1 MKMNKKNKSKLFY
14 FTKYELVD
22 KIIKMISTEN
32 RMTESEVIE
41 DMILSK
47 YLPQNPQA
55 KWIVEDYLIKDD
67 NGIKLALQALLEL
80 AQSGVEVPD
89 MLPFVGFAKR
99 MELDGRAMLSGDE
112 PQYEHLIMQVEAVI
126 AYLDSVWNKPR
137 HAHDDIDAANQWLKE
152 LKDNPSMSIIF
163 NFYNLVISN
172 WEALKSQMFTYR
184 LLIDLI
190 AITNNWRQSPEKKAQ
205 LLQLILQQDEFWDNK
220 TFLT

>member
-1 MKMNKKNKSKLFY
+1 MTKKNKSKLFY
-14 FTKYELVD
+14 FAKHELVD
-22 KIIKMISTEN
+22 KIIKMMSTEN
-32 RMTESEVIE
+32 RMTESEFVE
-41 DMILSK
+41 DMILSR
-47 YLPQNPQA
+47 YLPQNSQA
-55 KWIVEDYLIKDD
+55 KWIVEDYLIKDE
-67 NGIKLALQALLEL
+67 NGIKLALQAFFEL

-126 AYLDSVWNKPR
+126 AYLESVWDKPR

-163 NFYNLVISN
+163 NFYNILIAN

-205 LLQLILQQDEFWDNK
+205 LLQLILQQDEFWDSK